1 MINIS
6 IGISAA
12 ALLPIVTPFF
22 FPEFSDLWI
31 LGIMSLNV
39 IPVSI
44 TMLKHSELLGNE
56 KSKPT
61 VYGAI
66 IATITMIVGM
76 LILVPNIGIIGAAIT
91 SLTTYSAQA
100 SFLLLYSKLHKRNFR

>member
-1 MINIS
+1 MKAQGNDKKDKS
-6 IGISAA
+6 G
-12 ALLPIVTPFF
+12 
-22 FPEFSDLWI
+22 PEVAKEL
-31 LGIMSLNV
+31 
-39 IPVSI
+39 
-44 TMLKHSELLGNE
+44 TELLGNE